1 MTGINKTVAVVG
13 AVVVIV
19 AVLAAFVW
27 LNTGGRTS
35 DDKFNALALV
45 ILTQL
50 AVQLVQLG
58 RTEHVST
65 QVNGRFSQQQ
75 EITRKALDAIPPEQA
90 AQIAKDAVAPAPDGS
105 NGVESV
111 TADQPPAGPAGQRGP
126 NR

>member
-1 MTGINKTVAVVG
+1 MNKTVALVG

-19 AVLAAFVW
+19 ATLAAFVW
-27 LNTGGRTS
+27 LNTGGRSS
-35 DDKFNALALV
+35 DEKFNALALV

-75 EITRKALDAIPPEQA
+75 EITRKALDAIPPEHA
-90 AQIAKDAVAPAPDGS
+90 AQITKDAVAPPPEGP
-105 NGVESV
+105 NGVESA
-111 TADQPPAGPAGQRGP
+111 TADQPPAGPAGQRGHTS
-126 NR
+126 R